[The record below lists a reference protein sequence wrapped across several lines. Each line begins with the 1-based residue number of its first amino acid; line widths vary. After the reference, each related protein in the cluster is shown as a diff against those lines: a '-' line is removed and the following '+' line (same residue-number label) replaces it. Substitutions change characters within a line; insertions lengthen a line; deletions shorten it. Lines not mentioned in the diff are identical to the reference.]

1 MALAEALKEA
11 DLSRARAFI
20 AGNTWIFAKTYAKT
34 APHEYVVKTKL
45 PSDEMRQ
52 EFEWMVV
59 LIREHGYEAEF
70 WGKVHTYLDI
80 DGKKY
85 WTMGEPLEETIILNR
100 ANL

>member
-1 MALAEALKEA
+1 MPGALKDV

-20 AGNTWIFAKTYAKT
+20 AGNAWIFAKTYAKT

-45 PSDEMRQ
+45 PSDEMKQ

-100 ANL
+100 ADL